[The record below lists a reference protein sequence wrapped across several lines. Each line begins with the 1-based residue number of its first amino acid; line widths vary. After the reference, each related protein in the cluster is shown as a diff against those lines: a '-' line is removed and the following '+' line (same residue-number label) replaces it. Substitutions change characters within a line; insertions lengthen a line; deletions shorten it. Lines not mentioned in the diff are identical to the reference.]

1 MRLLF
6 IDLSPGLGGSLVSIE
21 RLLGESERGFDPAL
35 LLSARNPAIGR
46 FRAQGIPVMTVPT
59 PDLPALRTTR
69 FMRRV
74 KETPGLAAGRS
85 GPLRPLWNA
94 ARSARNV
101 LLRTLPLTWRLWR
114 AIASAKPDLVHIN
127 DAIFLNRPA
136 IAASWLAGR
145 RAVCHVRSLGQL
157 NWIDRLL
164 ARTLRGCI
172 AISRWVEEDLAAQG
186 VRCAKSVLIYDGVDP
201 AAYEDLPDRLA
212 AREELGLPADAT
224 VIAVLGRLVPWKGQ
238 HLFIQAMRR
247 VIESNPLAVGV
258 IAGAPEVYSLDY
270 EPALREQARE
280 LGIADRIRFTGFVAE
295 PRTVL
300 AAVDVLAHCS
310 VTPEPFGLV
319 MIEAMAAGKA
329 VVTPAEGGGAEIV
342 VHGETGLLYQPRD
355 PVALEEAMLALTSD
369 QATARIMGDA
379 GRARVRSAFDVQRF
393 RKQMEAFYRE
403 MAA

>member
-1 MRLLF
+1 
-6 IDLSPGLGGSLVSIE
+6 LGFE
-21 RLLGESERGFDPAL
+21 PTL
-35 LLSARNPAIGR
+35 LLSAGNPAIGR
-46 FRAQGIPVMTVPT
+46 FRAQGIPVVTVRT
-59 PDLPALRTTR
+59 PDLPALRNTR
-69 FMRRV
+69 FVQRV
-74 KETPGLAAGRS
+74 KKAPGQVAGRS
-85 GPLRPLWNA
+85 GPIRALWNA

-114 AIASAKPDLVHIN
+114 AITSAKPDLVHIN

-172 AISRWVEEDLAAQG
+172 TISRWVEGDLAAQG
-186 VRCAKSVLIYDGVDP
+186 LRCARSVWIYDGVDP
-201 AAYEDLPDRLA
+201 GAYEDLPDRRA
-212 AREELGLPADAT
+212 ARESLGLPADAT
-224 VIAVLGRLVPWKGQ
+224 VVAVLGRLVPWKGQ

-247 VIESNPLAVGV
+247 VIESNPLAIGV

-300 AAVDVLAHCS
+300 AAVDVLAHTS

-342 VHGETGLLYQPRD
+342 VHGETGLQYRPRD
-355 PVALEEAMLALTSD
+355 PVALEEALMALVSD
-369 QATARIMGDA
+369 QDAARAMGRA
-379 GRARVRSAFDVQRF
+379 GRARVQAEFDVHRF
-393 RKQMEAFYRE
+393 RKQVAAFYRE
-403 MAA
+403 MTA